1 MNFAFF
7 LHSLASDWN
16 HGNAHFVRGVLAELV
31 RRGHAVTTHEQ
42 ADNWSVHNLVA
53 DQGADAA
60 TAFRE
65 VYPELADVSW
75 TYKLAGTDTFADPD
89 HADVAEAEAALD
101 LDERLRGVEVVV
113 VHEWT
118 PPSVVAA
125 VGRWRKRHDDV
136 RLLFHDTHHRIVSEP
151 AKMQRF
157 DLDGYDGV
165 LAFGDVLR
173 EAYAAD
179 SGGWG
184 FGDRVWTWHEA
195 ADTHVFK
202 PLDREAEGDLCWVGN
217 WGDDERTAELHEF
230 LLGPVRTLG
239 LDATVHGVR
248 YPDEAKAALENVGI
262 RYGGYL
268 PNFRAP
274 ELFARHK
281 VTVHVPRRYYVTHL
295 PGIPTIRPFEALAC
309 GIPLVCSPWSDA
321 EHLFTPG
328 EDFLMVETGDEM
340 TQTLR
345 RLIAEPDEA
354 AALAER
360 GRAAVLARHTCG
372 HRVDELLA
380 VVEEIR

>member
-60 TAFRE
+60 AAFRD
-65 VYPELADVSW
+65 VYPELAGVSR
-75 TYKLAGTDTFADPD
+75 TYDLAGTDTFADPD

-101 LDERLRGVEVVV
+101 LNERLRGVDVVV

-125 VGRWRKRHDDV
+125 VGRWRKRAGRGGG

-173 EAYAAD
+173 KAYAEDA
-179 SGGWG
+179 GGWG

-202 PLDREAEGDLCWVGN
+202 PLDAEKAGDLCWVGN

-230 LLGPVRTLG
+230 LLGPIKTLG

-248 YPDEAKAALENVGI
+248 YPDDAKAALEDAGI

-281 VTVHVPRRYYVTHL
+281 VTVHVPRRNWMPVASATSPMSPPSASTSRTICPLASPPMAGLQDICPIVSRRSVTR
-295 PGIPTIRPFEALAC
+295 PTLA
-309 GIPLVCSPWSDA
+309 PRADA
-321 EHLFTPG
+321 AHAASAPAWPAPT
-328 EDFLMVETGDEM
+328 TM
-340 TQTLR
+340 TSNCRMR
-345 RLIAEPDEA
+345 R
-354 AALAER
+354 
-360 GRAAVLARHTCG
+360 C
-372 HRVDELLA
+372 
-380 VVEEIR
+380 